1 MTKLLAA
8 PPQQIRRRRNTMRR
22 FLLGMALGLTGIS
35 PALAAME
42 DYPAVQLRA
51 LDKSTARTTTFE
63 VAVGST
69 IQYGSLYI
77 KVQSCRKAEPIDKP
91 ESAAFLQ
98 VWELPPEQNDS
109 RWVFS
114 GWMFASSP
122 ALSAM
127 DHPVYDVWVLSCTGK
142 EEPVE
147 EPTLPEETDEAAPV
161 VHAETAPEEQ
171 TPDTPVDATAT
182 QGEEPLLD

>member
-1 MTKLLAA
+1 MRLIVSALALLLAG
-8 PPQQIRRRRNTMRR
+8 T
-22 FLLGMALGLTGIS
+22 L
-35 PALAAME
+35 PAAAAMQ
-42 DYPAVQLRA
+42 DWPAVQLRA

-63 VAVGST
+63 VKVGAT

-77 KVQSCRKAEPIDKP
+77 KVQSCRKSEPIDKP

-98 VWELPPEQNDS
+98 VWELPPEQQDS

-127 DHPVYDVWVLSCTGK
+127 DHPVYDVWVLGCTGRA
-142 EEPVE
+142 EPVE
-147 EPTLPEETDEAAPV
+147 EVPPEPEA
-161 VHAETAPEEQ
+161 TADVATGEEQ
-171 TPDTPVDATAT
+171 SAPPQTVPAPDATPQDTVPVDQA
-182 QGEEPLLD
+182 EEPLLD